1 VDGQTLK
8 NDSLKNDPL
17 WFKNA
22 IIYEV
27 PVRAFA
33 DSSNDGIGD
42 FRGLTGKLDYLQ
54 DLGVTA
60 IWLLP
65 FFPSPLR
72 DDGYDIAD
80 YVNVNPIYG
89 TLDDFK
95 ELLEAAHQRGIRV
108 IIELIVNHTSDQ
120 HPWFQRARKAPKG
133 STERDFYV
141 WSDTPEK
148 YQEARIIFQDFESS
162 NWAWDPVAKA
172 YFWHRFYSH
181 QPDLNYDNPAVRQAV
196 FDVMDF
202 WLAMGVDGLRM
213 DAVPYLY
220 ERDGTNC
227 ENLPETHAFLKQL
240 RQHIDEKFPNRMLLA
255 EANQWPEDAAAY
267 YGDGDEC
274 HMNFHFPLMPRL
286 FMALRMEDSF
296 PIADI
301 LQQTPAIPDNCQWG
315 LFLRNHDELT
325 LEMVTDEDRDFM
337 YRVYAQDPEMRV
349 NLGIRRRLAP
359 LLGNDRRQIELL
371 NGLLLSLPGTPV
383 LYYGDEIG
391 MGDNVYVGDRNGV
404 RTPMQWNFD
413 RNAGFSNASPQ
424 RLYLPLIVEPEY
436 HYATV
441 NVEAQRTNPNSL
453 LNATKRLI
461 AMRNRFQALGS
472 GDFQILHPENRKV
485 LAFTR
490 TYEDE
495 QILVVANLSRFV
507 QTVALD
513 LAAFNDRVPVE
524 IFGRTEFPA
533 IGDAPYFLSIG
544 PYAIYWFTLK
554 LQPSSLQASKPQ
566 VELPTLV
573 MSSTWETAFS
583 QLQSAPTRS
592 FTTALESLLPEYLA
606 SHRWFGGRTR
616 TVQTAR
622 IADAIA
628 IPYKDSYAQMLALQV
643 DYIQGSPQT
652 YLFFLACATGEQALQ
667 LLTETPQ
674 VVMARLRSQ
683 SSDEVAVLFD
693 AIADKQF
700 LSTLLDGIAQK
711 HRYKNTAGE
720 LVATSTKLFA
730 ERSGG
735 NLYFDSALLRGDHNN
750 LSIVYSDVSGS
761 GVVAQNRFI
770 LKLFQKVEE
779 GIQPDLEVRQ
789 FLDEQQR
796 FAFIPSIAGTLEYHR
811 PNAEPMTVGIL
822 QEFIPD
828 TRSAWDY
835 TLDNLRDYFELVV
848 MHPADIADAPM
859 PSGSLLELLTAIA
872 TESLTTSPEATDV
885 FFPLP
890 SCPVTPSSTQIP
902 ACKAI
907 NTYLANIQLLG
918 QRTAEL
924 HLALASAPGK
934 PAFTPEP
941 FTSLYQRSIY
951 QYSRN
956 LSGHVFQS
964 LKNRLSTLSPDTQR
978 LANLVLQ
985 QHDACLQRFQLVL
998 NHKITALRTRYHGDY
1013 HLGQVLYTGKDF
1025 YVIDFEGDPARSLSE
1040 RRMKRSPLRDVAG
1053 MLQSF
1058 YYATNVAL
1066 DREIESGMSQPEQR
1080 QQLQQWATFWHRWV
1094 SMTFLKEYLTTAKQ
1108 SSFLPQT
1115 HQELQVLLDYYLVE
1129 QAIYDLGREL
1139 TNRSEQAHIPLRRI
1153 LQLLAIAD
1161 EADGSSAV
1169 A

>member
-1 VDGQTLK
+1 MWDELTLK
-8 NDSLKNDPL
+8 NDSL

-33 DSSNDGIGD
+33 DSNSDGIGD
-42 FRGLTGKLDYLQ
+42 FRGLTDKLDYLQ

-95 ELLEAAHQRGIRV
+95 ELLQAAHQRGIRV

-162 NWAWDPVAKA
+162 NWAWDPIAKA

-337 YRVYAQDPEMRV
+337 YRVYAQDPDMRV

-391 MGDNVYVGDRNGV
+391 MGDNIYVGDRNGV

-413 RNAGFSNASPQ
+413 RNAGFSHASPQ
-424 RLYLPLIVEPEY
+424 KLYLPLIVEAEY

-441 NVEAQRTNPNSL
+441 NVEAQRANPHSL

-461 AMRNRFQALGS
+461 AMRKRFQALGS
-472 GDFQILHPENRKV
+472 GDFQLLHPDNRKV

-507 QTVALD
+507 QTVELD
-513 LAAFNDRVPVE
+513 LTAFNDRVPVE
-524 IFGRTEFPA
+524 IFGRTEFPP
-533 IGDAPYFLSIG
+533 ISDSSYFLSIG
-544 PYAIYWFTLK
+544 PYATYWFTLK
-554 LQPSSLQASKPQ
+554 PQPSSIQAPKPQ
-566 VELPTLV
+566 AELPTLV
-573 MSSTWETAFS
+573 MSGTWQTAFS
-583 QLQSAPTRS
+583 QLQSAQTRS
-592 FTTALESLLPEYLA
+592 FTATLETLLPEYLA
-606 SHRWFGGRTR
+606 SNRWFGGRTR

-622 IADAIA
+622 ITGAIA
-628 IPYKDSYAQMLALQV
+628 IPYKDNHAQMIALHV
-643 DYIQGSPQT
+643 DYIQGNSQT
-652 YLFFLACATGEQALQ
+652 YLLFLACATGEQALQ

-674 VVMARLRSQ
+674 AVVVRLRSQ
-683 SSDEVAVLFD
+683 DNNEVAVLFD

-700 LSTLLDGIAQK
+700 LTALLDGIAQK
-711 HRYKNTAGE
+711 QRYQNAAGA
-720 LVATSTKLFA
+720 LIATSTKLFA

-735 NLYFDSALLRGDHNN
+735 NLHFDAALLKGIHNN
-750 LSIVYSDVSGS
+750 ASIVYGDVSGS
-761 GVVAQNRFI
+761 GVVAQNRLI

-779 GIQPDLEVRQ
+779 GIQPDLEVRR

-796 FAFIPSIAGTLEYHR
+796 FAFIPSVAGTLEYHR

-822 QEFIPD
+822 QEFIQD

-835 TLDNLRDYFELVV
+835 TIDNLRDYFELVV
-848 MHPADIADAPM
+848 MHPSDIAEAPM
-859 PSGSLLELLTAIA
+859 PSGSVLELLTAIEA
-872 TESLTTSPEATDV
+872 EASTDSAEATDV

-890 SCPVTPSSTQIP
+890 SCPVSSSPSQIP

-924 HLALASAPGK
+924 HLVLADAPNQ

-956 LSGHVFQS
+956 LSGHVFLL
-964 LKNRLSTLSPDTQR
+964 LKNRLSFLSPETQR
-978 LANLVLQ
+978 LANQVLK

-1013 HLGQVLYTGKDF
+1013 HLSQVLYTGKDF

-1058 YYATNVAL
+1058 YYAVNVAL
-1066 DREIESGMSQPEQR
+1066 DRETESGM
-1080 QQLQQWATFWHRWV
+1080 LQSEPLEQWATFWHRWV
-1094 SMTFLKEYLTTAKQ
+1094 SATFLKTYLTTANQ
-1108 SSFLPQT
+1108 GSFLPKT
-1115 HQELQVLLDYYLVE
+1115 HQELQVLLDYYLIE

-1139 TNRSEQAHIPLRRI
+1139 ANHSEQVHIPLRRI
-1153 LQLLAIAD
+1153 LQLLATSD
-1161 EADGSSAV
+1161 EADKVTAMI
-1169 A
+1169 

>member
-1 VDGQTLK
+1 MK